1 MKKAELFD
9 LYKEAAAVKQ
19 VKLAFSAKDH
29 PQNSG
34 FPTSNNPWNICILT
48 AVLWL
53 TKSGTETWDSGRGT
67 RGRGIRGCGTW
78 GCETRR
84 HGTRELENLET
95 RGRGTRECAGAQ

>member
-53 TKSGTETWDSGRGT
+53 TKSGMEGRGT
-67 RGRGIRGCGTW
+67 RGR
-78 GCETRR
+78 
-84 HGTRELENLET
+84 ET
-95 RGRGTRECAGAQ
+95 RGHGTQGCAGAQ

>member
-1 MKKAELFD
+1 MKMSTKFSKERDIQLKKAELFD

-53 TKSGTETWDSGRGT
+53 TKSGTEMWDLGKWNS
-67 RGRGIRGCGTW
+67 GTW
-78 GCETRR
+78 NL
-84 HGTRELENLET
+84 GT
-95 RGRGTRECAGAQ
+95 

>member
-53 TKSGTETWDSGRGT
+53 TKSGMEERGRVT
-67 RGRGIRGCGTW
+67 RGR
-78 GCETRR
+78 
-84 HGTRELENLET
+84 ET
-95 RGRGTRECAGAQ
+95 RGHGTQGCAGAQ

>member
-1 MKKAELFD
+1 MSTKFSKERDIQLKKAELFD

-53 TKSGTETWDSGRGT
+53 TKSGMGGR
-67 RGRGIRGCGTW
+67 
-78 GCETRR
+78 
-84 HGTRELENLET
+84 ET
-95 RGRGTRECAGAQ
+95 RGHGTQGCAGAQ

>member
-53 TKSGTETWDSGRGT
+53 TKSGMETWDSGRGT
-67 RGRGIRGCGTW
+67 R
-78 GCETRR
+78 EF
-84 HGTRELENLET
+84 ENLET
-95 RGRGTRECAGAQ
+95 RGRGTRGCAGAQ

>member
-1 MKKAELFD
+1 MSTKFSKERDIQLKKAELFD

-53 TKSGTETWDSGRGT
+53 TKSGMEGRGT
-67 RGRGIRGCGTW
+67 RGR
-78 GCETRR
+78 
-84 HGTRELENLET
+84 ET
-95 RGRGTRECAGAQ
+95 RGHGTQGCAGAQ